1 MSRKS
6 QSCTATDRSTRSQK
20 SVDVLDQLYHS
31 LYYHQVKKDW
41 REVDN
46 VLNEIKRIE
55 DSESIREEDTGA
67 TGVSLY
73 EESAV

>member
-1 MSRKS
+1 MVTK
-6 QSCTATDRSTRSQK
+6 THKK

-46 VLNEIKRIE
+46 VLDEIKRIE
-55 DSESIREEDTGA
+55 DSEPIREEDTGA